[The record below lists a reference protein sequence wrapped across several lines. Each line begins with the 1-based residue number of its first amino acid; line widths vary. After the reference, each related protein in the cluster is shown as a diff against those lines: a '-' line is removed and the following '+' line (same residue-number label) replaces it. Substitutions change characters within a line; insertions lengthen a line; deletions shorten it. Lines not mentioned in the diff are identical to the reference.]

1 MENPM
6 IKILIAD
13 DHPIVRRGLHQI
25 LAEQPDMAVLGE
37 AQNAQELLELARR
50 ADWDVVVL
58 DISMPDRGGLEALKE
73 LKALRPG
80 AAVLVLSIHPEDQY
94 AGRARKAGAAGYLT
108 KDSAPEEL
116 VKAIRKVLAGGK
128 YVSPSFAEMLAL
140 RLDAGLA
147 KPLHEALSD
156 REYQV
161 LCLIASGKTVSQIAA
176 ELALS
181 VKTVSTYRGRI
192 LEKMNMQSNA
202 ELTRYTIQNGLIA

>member
-1 MENPM
+1 M

-94 AGRARKAGAAGYLT
+94 AGRALKAGAAGYLT

>member
-1 MENPM
+1 M

-13 DHPIVRRGLHQI
+13 YHPIVRRGLHQI

-58 DISMPDRGGLEALKE
+58 YISMPDRGGLEALKE

-94 AGRARKAGAAGYLT
+94 AGRALKAGAAGYLT

>member
-1 MENPM
+1 M

-58 DISMPDRGGLEALKE
+58 DISMPDRGGLDALKE

-94 AGRARKAGAAGYLT
+94 AGRALKAGAAGYLT

-116 VKAIRKVLAGGK
+116 VKAIRKVLA
-128 YVSPSFAEMLAL
+128 A
-140 RLDAGLA
+140 
-147 KPLHEALSD
+147 
-156 REYQV
+156 
-161 LCLIASGKTVSQIAA
+161 
-176 ELALS
+176 
-181 VKTVSTYRGRI
+181 
-192 LEKMNMQSNA
+192 
-202 ELTRYTIQNGLIA
+202 